1 MTTHLSR
8 PLVTLTRACAH
19 LRVSPGEDD
28 AAINDLISAASD
40 IVIDYLKKPAP
51 EEWKV
56 ETDSTPSAVPGPVRS
71 AVLLVLGHLYADREG
86 GGSPIGPAVES
97 LLMRFRDPAV
107 A

>member
-1 MTTHLSR
+1 MATSLSK
-8 PLVTLTRACAH
+8 PLVSLGRACAH

-56 ETDSTPSAVPGPVRS
+56 ESDLTPSTVPGPVRS

-86 GGSPIGPAVES
+86 GGSPISPAVES